1 MINGS
6 IMAEENYEWLLE
18 QYKFAL
24 DASNIVSITDAKGI
38 IEYVNDKF
46 CDISGYTTE
55 ELLGK
60 PHNIVRHPD
69 MPAKTFQ
76 YVWETIRA
84 GKIWKGVIKNRAKNG
99 SDYVVDSTIIPIRD
113 NQGIIRKYI
122 GIRHDITPL
131 IEKEELIEKQSKD
144 HLTGLYNKVRLLEDL
159 EKCDFPVFTILNVDS
174 FSDINDFY
182 GLELGDKLLC
192 KLANRLKERFDDEK
206 HRLYR
211 LHGDEFGI
219 LSSFEQFMPEHIA
232 LVKEI
237 LIEVK
242 KEPFDVDGQQ
252 IYVSL
257 TAGSAY
263 ESETIVG
270 KASMALRF
278 AKKEHKFHQVF
289 DPALVESY
297 KYGENIEWSNKI
309 RKAIEQDRV
318 VAYFQP
324 IKHIASGEVQKYEA
338 LVRMID
344 ENGGVI
350 LPKQFLDVAK
360 KSKQYP
366 CITKKVVELAAKKAK
381 QSGKEIS
388 VNITIEDI
396 ESSDIVASIER
407 ILTEHGCG
415 KLIVFEIT
423 ETEEIKNYHA
433 LRGFI
438 ELVKTRFGSKVAID
452 DFGSGYSNFE
462 NMLELDFD
470 YLKIDGSIVGKVSD
484 AKHSEVLLDA
494 IIAFSQKL
502 QIETIAEF
510 VSSKEIYEV
519 IKNKGID
526 YAQGFYIGKPL
537 EDLALL

>member
-1 MINGS
+1 MNGS
-6 IMAEENYEWLLE
+6 IMQENYEWLLE
-18 QYKFAL
+18 QYKVAL
-24 DASNIVSITDAKGI
+24 DVSNIVSITDAKGI

-46 CDISGYTTE
+46 CDISGYTPQ

-60 PHNIVRHPD
+60 PHSIVRHPD
-69 MPAKTFQ
+69 MPLKTFK
-76 YVWETIRA
+76 YIWETIQD

-99 SDYVVDSTIIPIRD
+99 SAYIVDSTIIPIRD
-113 NQGIIRKYI
+113 AQGIIRKYI
-122 GIRHDITPL
+122 GIRHDITAL
-131 IEKEELIEKQSKD
+131 IEKEELIERQTRD
-144 HLTGLYNKVRLLEDL
+144 HLTGLFNKVRLLEDL
-159 EKCDFPVFTILNVDS
+159 ELCDFPVFTILNVDA

-182 GLELGDKLLC
+182 GLEIGDKLLC
-192 KLANRLKERFDDEK
+192 QLAIKLKERFEGDK
-206 HRLYR
+206 HTLYR

-219 LSSFEQFMPEHIA
+219 LSQNEKLMAEHIA
-232 LVKEI
+232 LVQEM
-237 LIEVK
+237 LIDVK
-242 KEPFDVDGQQ
+242 KEPFDIDGQH

-270 KASMALRF
+270 KATMALRF
-278 AKKEHKFHQVF
+278 AKKEHKFHQIF
-289 DPALVESY
+289 DPALAESY
-297 KYGENIEWSNKI
+297 KYGENIEWSNKV
-309 RKAIEQDRV
+309 RKAIAQDRV

-324 IKHIASGEVQKYEA
+324 IMNIATGEIQKYEA
-338 LVRMID
+338 LVRIID

-350 LPKQFLDVAK
+350 LPQQFLEVAK

-366 CITKKVVELAAKKAK
+366 YITKKIVELAAKKAQK
-381 QSGKEIS
+381 SGKEIS

-396 ESSDIVASIER
+396 ESSEIVSAIER
-407 ILTEHGCG
+407 ILVKYGCG
-415 KLIVFEIT
+415 DKIVFEIT

-438 ELVKTRFGSKVAID
+438 ELIKKRFNSKVAID

-470 YLKIDGSIVGKVSD
+470 YLKIDGSIIGKISA
-484 AKHSEVLLDA
+484 AKHSGALLDA

-502 QIETIAEF
+502 QIETVAEF
-510 VSSKEIYEV
+510 VSSEAIFDIVKE
-519 IKNKGID
+519 KGIN

-537 EDLALL
+537 EDILD

>member
-6 IMAEENYEWLLE
+6 IMAEENYDWLLE
-18 QYKFAL
+18 QYKVAL
-24 DASNIVSITDAKGI
+24 DVSNIVSITDANGI

-46 CDISGYTTE
+46 CDISGYTPQ

-69 MPAKTFQ
+69 MPAKTFK
-76 YVWETIRA
+76 YVWETIQA
-84 GKIWKGVIKNRAKNG
+84 GKVWKGVIKNRAKDG
-99 SDYVVDSTIIPIRD
+99 SDYVVDSTILPIKD
-113 NQGIIRKYI
+113 GHGIIRKYI

-131 IEKEELIEKQSKD
+131 IEKEELIERQTKD
-144 HLTGLYNKVRLLEDL
+144 HLTGLWNKVKLLEDL
-159 EKCDFPVFTILNVDS
+159 DGCEFPIFTILNVDA
-174 FSDINDFY
+174 FSEINDFY
-182 GLELGDKLLC
+182 GLEMGDKLLC
-192 KLANRLKERFDDEK
+192 KLAIKLKERFDGIS
-206 HRLYR
+206 HVLYR
-211 LHGDEFGI
+211 LHGDEFGV
-219 LSSFEQFMPEHIA
+219 LSQSSAQTTEHMA
-232 LVKEI
+232 LVNEM

-242 KEPFDVDGQQ
+242 KEPITVDGQP

-270 KASMALRF
+270 KANMALRF

-289 DPALVESY
+289 DPALVERY

-318 VAYFQP
+318 VAFFQP
-324 IKHIASGEVQKYEA
+324 IMHIPTGEIQKYEA
-338 LVRMID
+338 LVRIID
-344 ENGGVI
+344 ENGAVI
-350 LPKQFLDVAK
+350 LPHQFLDVAK

-366 CITKKVVELAAKKAK
+366 YITKKIVELAAKKAK
-381 QSGKEIS
+381 ESGKEIS

-396 ESSDIVASIER
+396 ESSDIVSTIEKVLSTTD
-407 ILTEHGCG
+407 IGN
-415 KLIVFEIT
+415 KMVFEIT

-470 YLKIDGSIVGKVSD
+470 YLKIDGSIVGKISHV
-484 AKHSEVLLDA
+484 KHSEVLLDA

-510 VSSKEIYEV
+510 VSSKEIYDIV
-519 IKNKGID
+519 KSKGID
-526 YAQGFYIGKPL
+526 FAQGFYVGKPL
-537 EDLALL
+537 EELVH